1 MGRQRK
7 QKNFQVDEYESPDEK
22 LAKEALKGDV
32 HTDYLGKKQQTV
44 RLSLPVG
51 VDPKP
56 FPPLM
61 SNDSPTPTLDW
72 VLQNE
77 TPFRVFDG
85 DIEIQE
91 MEDWIAGAEL
101 CYHWTGTY
109 FRKIS
114 SKSLGLRIQLGHAD
128 GICEVPIPAFN
139 DSFVI
144 ISVNGIH
151 EVALDY
157 CGCTMAQSRPTQL
170 LRSRLFPSTVSDP
183 KTAATFEVL
192 EYFQLL
198 SFNTK
203 SSGFEFYQTL
213 SRLTDN
219 TGTKPPPNGDMLGCL
234 SAWGAAM
241 QNRALKGQ
249 KRENVLFC
257 APRALIR
264 VSIFRKT
271 GKSAQN
277 LSNANFR
284 LKRMNVSNDDRDPPL
299 NHGYA
304 YMVESRKFREY
315 LDTYDS
321 KIPDEKSN
329 CNNHDAIKSASIR
342 GGKGTAA
349 SGLGTIECSRHD
361 MKRPVS
367 VGDLQ
372 KGERHCCQT
381 SFSFNFTPGVGR
393 TDGESPE
400 RGWSSANGIAS
411 STKEMGPGSRNDTLD
426 DHFGDYNWRK
436 IIGMANTFVRK
447 AKEAIT
453 AREEHVEAFIEFD
466 AALPVEVT
474 TEWTRLCQAWEKD
487 SSQINPYVIPK
498 GKGKGA
504 TVTERDVRLKLAAED
519 AASLARGDAIQVHDD
534 ISPSLLIYQGLQFE
548 ELQHRITHD
557 SSKLGLHA
565 TSLQQS
571 RILERSNSLRRRID
585 AWISIQHLYMPVVA
599 SIRSRDDA
607 GATEPVAV
615 QDIKLFLPS
624 FNTVTLQ
631 CSHLLL
637 KCEWE
642 YRNAQAEETLTS
654 LRALLLLRS
663 HMYKSKHQHSRGQR
677 MQTRSQKLLSDVQD
691 KINYLVKTYR
701 RIHTALE
708 NLSPSLIETSWRT
721 VYRPLLDEDVAGLT
735 SLDDSGSEGR
745 KQLSW
750 IWKVQGTGA
759 DADACTQAEWCK
771 SRARAHRWQEECIL
785 LAEEMRRVI
794 GYFEWKKNQWKNC
807 VAAVQ
812 AQYSADSESVI
823 PMQQELCNGKVAYA
837 HRQQAI
843 CGDIMLRCQNEWQGL
858 SHLLTHMEGR
868 NAWVMVECH

>member
-1 MGRQRK
+1 MGRRRK
-7 QKNFQVDEYESPDEK
+7 QKSFQVDEYESPDEK
-22 LAKEALKGDV
+22 MVKEALKGDV
-32 HTDYLGKKQQTV
+32 HTDYLGRKQQTV

-91 MEDWIAGAEL
+91 MEDCEL
-101 CYHWTGTY
+101 EALGIIKYFRRTEVQSEQSDMTENSQKKRKTHLHWTGTY
-109 FRKIS
+109 FRRIS
-114 SKSLGLRIQLGHAD
+114 SKSLGLRIQLGHGN

-170 LRSRLFPSTVSDP
+170 LRARLFPSTVSDP

-192 EYFQLL
+192 EYFQML

-219 TGTKPPPNGDMLGCL
+219 TGTKSPPDRYPVFMRIVREWRHVRL
-234 SAWGAAM
+234 
-241 QNRALKGQ
+241 LKRMGRGHAESGVQ
-249 KRENVLFC
+249 GTKEGECAVLCPACPHPGINIPEDWKERPESEQWIYSLFVG
-257 APRALIR
+257 ID
-264 VSIFRKT
+264 
-271 GKSAQN
+271 
-277 LSNANFR
+277 ANFQ
-284 LKRMNVSNDDRDPPL
+284 LKRMNVSNDNRDPPL

-304 YMVESRKFREY
+304 YMVEGRKFREY
-315 LDTYDS
+315 LNIYDS

-342 GGKGTAA
+342 GGKGAAA
-349 SGLGTIECSRHD
+349 SGLGTVECSRHD

-372 KGERHCCQT
+372 KGERYVLDIVYLVPKFHLPAHIPKCQT
-381 SFSFNFTPGVGR
+381 SFLFNLTPRVGR

-400 RGWSSANGIAS
+400 RGWSSANGVAS
-411 STKEMGPGSRNDTLD
+411 STKEMGPGSRSDTLD

-436 IIGMANTFVRK
+436 IIGIAETFVRK
-447 AKEAIT
+447 AKEAIA

-466 AALPVEVT
+466 AALPVEAT
-474 TEWTRLCQAWEKD
+474 TEWTRLCQAWEQD
-487 SSQINPYVIPK
+487 PSQINPYVIPK
-498 GKGKGA
+498 AKGKGA

-519 AASLARGDAIQVHDD
+519 AASLARGDTVQLHDD

-548 ELQHRITHD
+548 ELQHRIAHD

-571 RILERSNSLRRRID
+571 KVLERSNSLRRRID
-585 AWISIQHLYMPVVA
+585 AWISVQHLYMPVVA
-599 SIRSRDDA
+599 SLRSRDDA
-607 GATEPVAV
+607 GATDPVAV
-615 QDIKLFLPS
+615 QDMKLFLPS
-624 FNTVTLQ
+624 FNTNTLQ

-642 YRNAQAEETLTS
+642 YRYAQADETPTS

-663 HMYKSKHQHSRGQR
+663 HMYKSKYRHFRGQR

-701 RIHTALE
+701 RIYTALE

-721 VYRPLLDEDVAGLT
+721 VYRLLLDEDVAGLT
-735 SLDDSGSEGR
+735 SMDDFGSEGR

-759 DADACTQAEWCK
+759 DADACTQAGMQITGCK
-771 SRARAHRWQEECIL
+771 STI
-785 LAEEMRRVI
+785 
-794 GYFEWKKNQWKNC
+794 
-807 VAAVQ
+807 
-812 AQYSADSESVI
+812 
-823 PMQQELCNGKVAYA
+823 
-837 HRQQAI
+837 
-843 CGDIMLRCQNEWQGL
+843 
-858 SHLLTHMEGR
+858 T
-868 NAWVMVECH
+868 